1 METIYYTSIS
11 DEVVRNTLKRMTSQT
26 YKLLPMR
33 EEGKDWIKPLETLSL
48 ELLGLSSIFPQDPSL
63 FSAVC
68 KMEGIKELGED
79 MEFMTYRRSIFEI
92 CGLLSEA
99 SQRIEREGL
108 CQ

>member
-1 METIYYTSIS
+1 
-11 DEVVRNTLKRMTSQT
+11 
-26 YKLLPMR
+26 
-33 EEGKDWIKPLETLSL
+33 
-48 ELLGLSSIFPQDPSL
+48 
-63 FSAVC
+63 
-68 KMEGIKELGED
+68 MEGIKELGED